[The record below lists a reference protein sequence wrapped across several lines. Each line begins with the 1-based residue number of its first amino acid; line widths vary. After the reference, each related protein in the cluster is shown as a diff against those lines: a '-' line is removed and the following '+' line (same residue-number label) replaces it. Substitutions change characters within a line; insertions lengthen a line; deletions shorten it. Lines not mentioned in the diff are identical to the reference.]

1 MFQGDVKSKFF
12 EDTNA
17 TSNTYVA
24 AAARPTTTFTL
35 ANSSFGTNTG
45 RKITATTLGYEST
58 ITVTVVGTDV
68 NGDSVTEVI
77 TLPGSAST
85 TAGTTAFFQTITS
98 ATVSAQPAA
107 NVSLG
112 MTDDVAGGIF
122 AGRTRVRQMQVSSGG
137 SAGNVEVRDA
147 STAGTTG
154 ITVRTTATADDNTTI
169 NIPQD
174 GVLFKNGAYVTFAET
189 ECTAVTAYFDG

>member
-45 RKITATTLGYEST
+45 RKITATTLGDESS
-58 ITVTVVGTDV
+58 ITVTIVGTDV

-85 TAGTTAFFQTITS
+85 TSGTTAFFQTITS

-137 SAGNVEVRDA
+137 SAGNVEVRD
-147 STAGTTG
+147 SGTAGTTG